1 MSNVFFEP
9 WVGCQ
14 YSEGINGKRIMV
26 LGHVHVCDGCDNCG
40 VEKCDDFST
49 QKVVEDY
56 IVWRKNGTIP
66 SPGYEKWLQTY
77 LNFVKAFYGFQPEP
91 EVEETDFWNKIM
103 FYNYLQL
110 AVPTPTTKA
119 PHDAY
124 VRAKEPSI
132 SVINSYEPDVIFAW
146 GKPTYDNTP
155 AYKGVELEPLQFEN
169 IIARRYEY
177 TLDSG
182 KKCVMINVHH
192 PYCYFSY
199 SQWHE
204 IIKQALC

>member
-1 MSNVFFEP
+1 MFTFVMDVIIVVLKSVMIFLHRRWWKIILFGEKTE
-9 WVGCQ
+9 Q
-14 YSEGINGKRIMV
+14 YHLQDM
-26 LGHVHVCDGCDNCG
+26 
-40 VEKCDDFST
+40 
-49 QKVVEDY
+49 
-56 IVWRKNGTIP
+56 KNGFRLT
-66 SPGYEKWLQTY
+66 STLSKLSSDFNQNLKLKKQT
-77 LNFVKAFYGFQPEP
+77 FG
-91 EVEETDFWNKIM
+91 TRSC

-124 VRAKEPSI
+124 VRAQEPFI

-169 IIARRYEY
+169 IIAKRYEY

-192 PYCYFSY
+192 PSCRFSY

>member
-1 MSNVFFEP
+1 
-9 WVGCQ
+9 
-14 YSEGINGKRIMV
+14 
-26 LGHVHVCDGCDNCG
+26 
-40 VEKCDDFST
+40 
-49 QKVVEDY
+49 
-56 IVWRKNGTIP
+56 
-66 SPGYEKWLQTY
+66 
-77 LNFVKAFYGFQPEP
+77 
-91 EVEETDFWNKIM
+91 M

-124 VRAKEPSI
+124 VRAQEPFI

-169 IIARRYEY
+169 IIAKRYEY

-182 KKCVMINVHH
+182 KKCVMIKVHH
-192 PYCYFSY
+192 PSCYFSY

>member
-1 MSNVFFEP
+1 VNGYPRFG
-9 WVGCQ
+9 WVD
-14 YSEGINGKRIMV
+14 ILR
-26 LGHVHVCDGCDNCG
+26 
-40 VEKCDDFST
+40 
-49 QKVVEDY
+49 
-56 IVWRKNGTIP
+56 
-66 SPGYEKWLQTY
+66 
-77 LNFVKAFYGFQPEP
+77 FQ
-91 EVEETDFWNKIM
+91 
-103 FYNYLQL
+103 
-110 AVPTPTTKA
+110 
-119 PHDAY
+119 HDAY
-124 VRAKEPSI
+124 VRAQEPFI

-155 AYKGVELEPLQFEN
+155 AYKGVELEPLHFEN

-192 PYCYFSY
+192 PSCYFSY